1 MIALAAAALV
11 VLSGCGGGTG
21 SPSADSTVADP
32 PSISVTERSVPA
44 PADKNPVTAAKKKKK
59 KSKASAKPTATP
71 KASPKPSKTVRP
83 QPAKTVKPVAPKPTK
98 TTKPPVSVPARG
110 MNAIELKVLDL
121 TNAERAKAGC
131 KALRGDAK
139 LALAARRHST
149 DMGVNGYF
157 DHNSQ
162 DGTSPWDRIRK
173 AGYTSP
179 GAENIAAGQP
189 TAAAVMDGWMKSP
202 GHRANILNCKL
213 KALGVGYYKGSKGYR
228 IYWTQDFGF
237 A

>member
-21 SPSADSTVADP
+21 SPSAASVVSDS
-32 PSISVTERSVPA
+32 PSVSVTENAA
-44 PADKNPVTAAKKKKK
+44 PAATAKKKKP
-59 KSKASAKPTATP
+59 KASAPAPAKTTATP
-71 KASPKPSKTVRP
+71 KPSPKPSKTVKP
-83 QPAKTVKPVAPKPTK
+83 QPSKTVKPVVPKPTK
-98 TTKPPVSVPARG
+98 TKTPVSVPARG
-110 MNAIELKVLDL
+110 MNAIELKVLEI

-149 DMGVNGYF
+149 DMGVNVYF

-173 AGYTSP
+173 AGYNSP

-189 TAAAVMDGWMKSP
+189 TAAAVMDGWMNSP

-228 IYWTQDFGF
+228 TYWTQDFGF